1 MTMARQ
7 IDPVL
12 IAVMQLAEHGI
23 HMTATLTINGTVL
36 CGRVIG
42 KQNYLQ
48 KIRKQFNSHVHEENM
63 PGLLDILGLFQEA
76 SEEAEE
82 IYLHLEQ
89 AYVSD
94 GSSTLHPKEG
104 FWRVKLSEIDGFSFG
119 K

>member
-1 MTMARQ
+1 MARQ

-23 HMTATLTINGTVL
+23 YMTATLAINGTVL
-36 CGRVIG
+36 SGRVIG
-42 KQNYLQ
+42 KQNYLK

-63 PGLLDILGLFQEA
+63 PGLLDILSLFQEA

-82 IYLHLEQ
+82 SYLHLEQ
-89 AYVSD
+89 AYVVD
-94 GSSTLHPKEG
+94 STAALHPREG